1 MRKLIYTLQ
10 LHLQAASSIVNE
22 VIRKTLNQFFFFY
35 EKILRVK
42 KLKSNQLISSLLE
55 VFAFVGFCLLNFILL
70 VGFGLICV
78 FVHIR
83 LILEQ

>member
-22 VIRKTLNQFFFFY
+22 VIRKTLNQFFFY
-35 EKILRVK
+35 EKILRVQ
-42 KLKSNQLISSLLE
+42 KLKSNQSISSLLE
-55 VFAFVGFCLLNFILL
+55 VFAFVGFCLLNFIFL

-78 FVHIR
+78 FVHI
-83 LILEQ
+83 

>member
-22 VIRKTLNQFFFFY
+22 VIRKTLNQFFFY
-35 EKILRVK
+35 EKILRVQ
-42 KLKSNQLISSLLE
+42 KLKSNQSISSLLE
-55 VFAFVGFCLLNFILL
+55 VFAFVAFCLLNFIFL
-70 VGFGLICV
+70 VGFGLICA
-78 FVHIR
+78 FVHIC

>member
-22 VIRKTLNQFFFFY
+22 VIRKTLNQFFFY
-35 EKILRVK
+35 EKILRVQ
-42 KLKSNQLISSLLE
+42 KLKSNQSISSLLE
-55 VFAFVGFCLLNFILL
+55 VFAFVAFCLLNFIFL
-70 VGFGLICV
+70 VGFGLICT
-78 FVHIR
+78 FVHIC